1 MAITQVRAQFN
12 GQWYT
17 LTYNE
22 DARAYQTAITPD
34 TFSGGQPDGYYDVT
48 VEATND
54 SGVVVTTDGAICRA
68 SGWWC
73 GRPSR
78 PS

>member
-34 TFSGGQPDGYYDVT
+34 TFLSL
-48 VEATND
+48 
-54 SGVVVTTDGAICRA
+54 IHI
-68 SGWWC
+68 
-73 GRPSR
+73 
-78 PS
+78 